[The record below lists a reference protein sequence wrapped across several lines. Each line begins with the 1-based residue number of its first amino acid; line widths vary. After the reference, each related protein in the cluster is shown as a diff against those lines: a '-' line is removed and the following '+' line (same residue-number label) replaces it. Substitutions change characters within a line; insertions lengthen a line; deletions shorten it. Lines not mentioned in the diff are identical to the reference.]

1 MKTWREHCSPIIRR
15 IILEVGTEDMKKL
28 RKVLRDSYPY
38 GEKKFWPYKVWLSE
52 IRKQIHFE
60 AGTLSEQMSFDDLP
74 QFKEKK

>member
-1 MKTWREHCSPIIRR
+1 
-15 IILEVGTEDMKKL
+15 MKKL

-74 QFKEKK
+74 LFKQKK